1 MRREARN
8 GNATVRALAE
18 PGGSGQAGRM
28 PPRRRPRGY
37 ATPPDAVPLDT
48 VPVDTATV
56 DAAPTV
62 VSLRPVGD
70 HAAMRRAARGLR
82 VVALS
87 PWRIAVRDDDDTRRA
102 LREALDAAGVIATSP
117 AAVRAAATLAPL
129 RARRGQAWFAIGA
142 ATAAALRRAGVA
154 TVQAPERMDSEG
166 LLALPSL
173 QALAGRRIGLLT
185 APGGRDRLAPALAAR
200 GAQVVRADVY
210 ARVPTTPGAAT
221 LARLRAIDGPLV
233 LPVSSG
239 EALQR
244 ILAAVPDDVAA
255 RLRAAC
261 VIAASAR
268 LAALAREAGCAD
280 VRIAAGPRPAQLLA
294 AIAGQSGYHAGNAAQ
309 DAAAPR
315 P

>member
-1 MRREARN
+1 
-8 GNATVRALAE
+8 
-18 PGGSGQAGRM
+18 M

-37 ATPPDAVPLDT
+37 ATPPTDV
-48 VPVDTATV
+48 
-56 DAAPTV
+56 APTV

-87 PWRIAVRDDDDTRRA
+87 PWRIAVRDDADTRRA
-102 LREALDAAGVIATSP
+102 LRGALAAEKIIATSP

-129 RARRGQAWFAIGA
+129 RARRGQAWYAIGT
-142 ATAAALRRAGVA
+142 ATAAALGRVGVGEA
-154 TVQAPERMDSEG
+154 CAPERMDSEG
-166 LLALPSL
+166 LLALPAL
-173 QALAGRRIGLLT
+173 QDLAGCRIGLLT

-200 GAQVVRADVY
+200 GAQVLRADVY
-210 ARVPTTPGAAT
+210 ARVPTTPGAAV

-244 ILAAVPDDVAA
+244 ILATVPDDVAA
-255 RLRAAC
+255 RLRAAR

-268 LAALAREAGCAD
+268 LAALARDAGCHD
-280 VRIAAGPRPAQLLA
+280 VRVATGPRPAQLLA
-294 AIAGQSGYHAGNAAQ
+294 AVAGQSGYHADNAAQ
-309 DAAAPR
+309 DAAPPR

>member
-1 MRREARN
+1 
-8 GNATVRALAE
+8 
-18 PGGSGQAGRM
+18 M

-37 ATPPDAVPLDT
+37 ATPPTDV
-48 VPVDTATV
+48 
-56 DAAPTV
+56 APTV

-87 PWRIAVRDDDDTRRA
+87 PWRIAVRDDADTRRA
-102 LREALDAAGVIATSP
+102 LRGALAAEKIIATSP

-129 RARRGQAWFAIGA
+129 RARRGQAWYAIGT
-142 ATAAALRRAGVA
+142 ATAAALRRAGVGE
-154 TVQAPERMDSEG
+154 VCAPERMDSEG
-166 LLALPSL
+166 LLALPTL
-173 QALAGRRIGLLT
+173 QDLAGCRIGLLT

-200 GAQVVRADVY
+200 GAQVLRADVY
-210 ARVPTTPGAAT
+210 ARVPTTPGAAV

-255 RLRAAC
+255 RLRTAR

-268 LAALAREAGCAD
+268 LAALARDAGCHD
-280 VRIAAGPRPAQLLA
+280 VRVATGPRPAQLLA
-294 AIAGQSGYHAGNAAQ
+294 AVAGQSGYHAGNAAQ
-309 DAAAPR
+309 DAAPPR

>member
-1 MRREARN
+1 
-8 GNATVRALAE
+8 
-18 PGGSGQAGRM
+18 M

-37 ATPPDAVPLDT
+37 ATPPTDV
-48 VPVDTATV
+48 
-56 DAAPTV
+56 APTV

-70 HAAMRRAARGLR
+70 HAAMRRAAHGLR

-87 PWRIAVRDDDDTRRA
+87 PWRIAVRDDADTRRA
-102 LREALDAAGVIATSP
+102 LRDALAAKKIIATSP

-129 RARRGQAWFAIGA
+129 RTGRGQAWYAIGT
-142 ATAAALRRAGVA
+142 ATAATLRRAGVDE
-154 TVQAPERMDSEG
+154 VQAPERMDSEG
-166 LLALPSL
+166 VLALPSL
-173 QALAGRRIGLLT
+173 QALAGQRIGLLT

-200 GAQVVRADVY
+200 GAQVIRADVY
-210 ARVPTTPGAAT
+210 ARVPTTPDAAV

-244 ILAAVPDDVAA
+244 ILAAVPDDIAE

-268 LAALAREAGCAD
+268 LAVLARDAGCRD
-280 VRIAAGPRPAQLLA
+280 VRVAGGPRPAQLLA
-294 AIAGQSGYHAGNAAQ
+294 AVVGQSGYHAGNAAQ
-309 DAAAPR
+309 DAAPPR

>member
-1 MRREARN
+1 
-8 GNATVRALAE
+8 
-18 PGGSGQAGRM
+18 M

-37 ATPPDAVPLDT
+37 ATPPTDV
-48 VPVDTATV
+48 
-56 DAAPTV
+56 APTV

-70 HAAMRRAARGLR
+70 HAAMRRAARDLR

-87 PWRIAVRDDDDTRRA
+87 PWRIAVRDDADTRRA
-102 LREALDAAGVIATSP
+102 LRDALAADQIIATSP
-117 AAVRAAATLAPL
+117 AAVRAAARLAPL
-129 RARRGQAWFAIGA
+129 RARRGQAWYAIGT
-142 ATAAALRRAGVA
+142 ATAAALGRAGVDE
-154 TVQAPERMDSEG
+154 VHAPERMDSEG

-173 QALAGRRIGLLT
+173 QVLAGRRIGLLT

-200 GAQVVRADVY
+200 GAQVLRADVY
-210 ARVPTTPGAAT
+210 ARVPTTPGAAV

-244 ILAAVPDDVAA
+244 ILAAVPEDVAA
-255 RLRAAC
+255 RLRAAR

-268 LAALAREAGCAD
+268 LAALARDAGCGD
-280 VRIAAGPRPAQLLA
+280 VRVAAGPRPAQLLA
-294 AIAGQSGYHAGNAAQ
+294 AAAGQSGYHAGNAAQ
-309 DAAAPR
+309 DAAPPR